1 MDYTTVL
8 VSMVHRVVS
17 SNSIK
22 ITWCQSHVHCN
33 LLLHLHCEGFRSF
46 PSNSPSTLIRRS
58 IPYSPLAQIYPKFH
72 NWMLLTSC
80 RTIENKENGLEFMSP
95 AEQSF
100 IYIVLSWNRSRP
112 VVDPGF
118 PRRLLTQHL
127 ITVQGWGPNV
137 PENVGKWRK
146 RDREVG
152 CAFEIYVDLHRR
164 RRSFMISRLRSI
176 AISGFTFGFAQFACI
191 LRKVTTWK

>member
-8 VSMVHRVVS
+8 VSMVQWMVS
-17 SNSIK
+17 SKSIK
-22 ITWCQSHVHCN
+22 IAWCWSHVHCN
-33 LLLHLHCEGFRSF
+33 LPLNLHCEGFSSF
-46 PSNSPSTLIRRS
+46 PSNSPFTLIRRS
-58 IPYSPLAQIYPKFH
+58 IPYSPLVLICCKFH

-80 RTIENKENGLEFMSP
+80 RTTGNKENGMEFMSP

-137 PENVGKWRK
+137 PENCRK
-146 RDREVG
+146 MKKTGSWSGVHIWNICRPAQETSFVYV
-152 CAFEIYVDLHRR
+152 FSVEINRNFCFHVWVCSVY
-164 RRSFMISRLRSI
+164 MYP
-176 AISGFTFGFAQFACI
+176 Q
-191 LRKVTTWK
+191 KVTTWK